1 MEKETYVQAHTD
13 SFLFKVVCGHQSN
26 LQLISSPANLQY
38 NMYTLNT
45 VYIGIVQLIKT
56 KTDLWILTEAHI

>member
-26 LQLISSPANLQY
+26 LQLISSSAYLLY
-38 NMYTLNT
+38 NMYTVHT
-45 VYIGIVQLIKT
+45 VYIGVYSIFYMQSLVQWSLIY
-56 KTDLWILTEAHI
+56 